1 MLPIARKKKQCIET
15 HSEMTE
21 VAQLID
27 KNFSNYKYAQWFKG
41 THEDDKKGSIQKGAK
56 WKFGHVNYI
65 GKFFNLLDVINKL
78 HTAEEQIRELEDRQR
93 PEKKEKN
100 KQRVSVTRETISSD
114 IMKGGGRS

>member
-1 MLPIARKKKQCIET
+1 M
-15 HSEMTE
+15 
-21 VAQLID
+21 
-27 KNFSNYKYAQWFKG
+27 
-41 THEDDKKGSIQKGAK
+41 
-56 WKFGHVNYI
+56 
-65 GKFFNLLDVINKL
+65 INKL